1 TGAAS
6 SGSYRIG
13 GLVGSNGGS
22 IKNSYN
28 AGSVSSASGS
38 AGGLAGENH
47 GSIEGS
53 YNTGE
58 MADGTSVVG
67 GLAGRNVGGKISASY
82 NTGTV
87 NGTKT
92 IGGLVGWNENGGRI
106 SDSYNSGAVNSS
118 ESFCGGLVGCDG
130 DSAGVGD
137 YIVNSYNTGAVNGS
151 GVYVGGLIG
160 YNSGSSITNSY
171 NAGPVNGTHY
181 VGGLVGHN
189 YDNITNSYNAG
200 AVNGIS
206 NIGGL
211 VGYNTS
217 SGSIANS
224 YNTGR
229 VSGEPYRPV
238 GGLAG
243 LSEKEGAITNS
254 YWDIETSGI
263 RIGVGND
270 ASYNSFGRT
279 TAAMMSLSNY
289 PQGSS
294 EWDFADTWGIIH
306 GVSYPYLKSIYTET
320 PQVVSGT
327 LSSGTGGQAIRTF
340 VNGMALDNATTGAN
354 GFYYML
360 LANGTIADHDAVLA
374 YVDNGSVSGN
384 AIYGV
389 SGVNTSVAGL
399 NITVGAVNVYGNS
412 ASPGLTDLLATA
424 KGSLAGNAILYSGS
438 NTEAN
443 VVGDLHVIG
452 PSGIGGN
459 ITASG
464 SQIYSGAVTLNSDST
479 MTGSSI
485 TFESTVDGT
494 YNLTIIGNGGFTG
507 NIGGATAL
515 AGLSVSGITGVGGN
529 VTTTGTQRYGDAV
542 MLNSD
547 SVLKGSI
554 VIFTSSVDGA
564 FNLAIDGNADINGK
578 IGDMTALAGLTVN
591 GLTGVGGDISTTG
604 TQIYHGAVTLN
615 NNSIMAGSNVTFT
628 DTVDGAY
635 YLVVQSDS
643 AFNGDVGGRTPLA
656 RLEITGTTDIGGDV
670 NTTVGQ
676 RYGGP
681 VRLHKTGTT
690 VMNGMDGRVILKET
704 LDGNGDLTVIAGDG
718 VTIEGNV
725 KTVGAQTYNG
735 PLTVNVGANALSLSG
750 SRLSANSTVTTN
762 NGGRW
767 LAYAPDDGAIT
778 GGFMSDY
785 NFTQY
790 GSAYGSAALGDGNGL
805 IYAESLTF
813 NQSLTG
819 VVTKTYDGTTG
830 VDNLTAVNYQ
840 IDGPAG
846 FTVSVVSAS
855 AHGVYGDKNVN
866 SSNTPLL
873 VTANAAPILSVLDSN
888 GKPVHGFGLSTIT
901 ASGYIGQITARP
913 LTATQTGTVKK
924 TYDGN
929 AAAIFDGTN
938 ITLAGI
944 VDGDS
949 VHVSGVGTYDGKNAG
964 TRNVTVDS
972 VTIDNDN
979 YSLATMDV
987 AGGTL
992 TGQIDRRALTATQT
1006 GTVMKTYDGNTAAI
1020 FDGTNIT
1027 LAGIVDGDSVSVVS
1041 GVGMYDG
1048 KNAGTHNVTVDS
1060 VVLDNGNYSLAA
1072 ADVAGGTLT
1081 GQIDRSTLTGIQSGT
1096 VKKTYD
1102 GNTAA
1107 IFDGTNITLAGIVD
1121 GDSVSVV
1128 NGVGTYDS
1136 KNAGTRNVT
1145 VDSVTIDNDN
1155 YSLAVAD
1162 VAGGTLTGQIDR
1174 RALTI
1179 TASSQ
1184 NKIYDGAMNAVVNY
1198 GSDQVSGD
1206 DLIIAGT
1213 AVFAD
1218 KNVGVGKN
1226 VSVTGIN
1233 ISGQDAGNYYLVN
1246 TSVTGVTADIGKAV
1260 LTISANN
1267 LTKDVGTSNPPF
1279 SVTCTGFAAGDSIA
1293 ALDGTLAL
1301 TTPATTDSLVGRYVI
1316 TPSGVSSANYEII
1329 FVEGV
1334 LVVQIPVPMSDAI
1347 VAAYRTMENGIYPTP
1362 WVSRLVGYHDGISDP
1377 LIDIIENGINTEFS
1391 GNGGGIEESG
1401 ESDG

>member
-1 TGAAS
+1 
-6 SGSYRIG
+6 
-13 GLVGSNGGS
+13 
-22 IKNSYN
+22 
-28 AGSVSSASGS
+28 
-38 AGGLAGENH
+38 
-47 GSIEGS
+47 
-53 YNTGE
+53 
-58 MADGTSVVG
+58 M
-67 GLAGRNVGGKISASY
+67 
-82 NTGTV
+82 
-87 NGTKT
+87 
-92 IGGLVGWNENGGRI
+92 
-106 SDSYNSGAVNSS
+106 
-118 ESFCGGLVGCDG
+118 
-130 DSAGVGD
+130 
-137 YIVNSYNTGAVNGS
+137 
-151 GVYVGGLIG
+151 
-160 YNSGSSITNSY
+160 
-171 NAGPVNGTHY
+171 
-181 VGGLVGHN
+181 
-189 YDNITNSYNAG
+189 
-200 AVNGIS
+200 
-206 NIGGL
+206 
-211 VGYNTS
+211 
-217 SGSIANS
+217 
-224 YNTGR
+224 
-229 VSGEPYRPV
+229 
-238 GGLAG
+238 
-243 LSEKEGAITNS
+243 
-254 YWDIETSGI
+254 
-263 RIGVGND
+263 
-270 ASYNSFGRT
+270 
-279 TAAMMSLSNY
+279 
-289 PQGSS
+289 
-294 EWDFADTWGIIH
+294 
-306 GVSYPYLKSIYTET
+306 
-320 PQVVSGT
+320 
-327 LSSGTGGQAIRTF
+327 
-340 VNGMALDNATTGAN
+340 
-354 GFYYML
+354 
-360 LANGTIADHDAVLA
+360 
-374 YVDNGSVSGN
+374 
-384 AIYGV
+384 
-389 SGVNTSVAGL
+389 
-399 NITVGAVNVYGNS
+399 
-412 ASPGLTDLLATA
+412 
-424 KGSLAGNAILYSGS
+424 
-438 NTEAN
+438 
-443 VVGDLHVIG
+443 
-452 PSGIGGN
+452 
-459 ITASG
+459 
-464 SQIYSGAVTLNSDST
+464 
-479 MTGSSI
+479 
-485 TFESTVDGT
+485 
-494 YNLTIIGNGGFTG
+494 
-507 NIGGATAL
+507 
-515 AGLSVSGITGVGGN
+515 
-529 VTTTGTQRYGDAV
+529 
-542 MLNSD
+542 
-547 SVLKGSI
+547 LKGSI

-564 FNLAIDGNADINGK
+564 YNLTIDGNADINGN

-615 NNSIMAGSNVTFT
+615 NTSIMAGRNVTFT

-635 YLVVQSDS
+635 YLVVRSDGV
-643 AFNGDVGGRTPLA
+643 FNSDVGGRTPLA
-656 RLEITGTTDIGGDV
+656 SLEITSTTDIGGDV
-670 NTTVGQ
+670 NTTIGQ

-690 VMNGMDGRVILKET
+690 VMNGMDGRVIFKET

-949 VHVSGVGTYDGKNAG
+949 V
-964 TRNVTVDS
+964 
-972 VTIDNDN
+972 
-979 YSLATMDV
+979 
-987 AGGTL
+987 
-992 TGQIDRRALTATQT
+992 
-1006 GTVMKTYDGNTAAI
+1006 
-1020 FDGTNIT
+1020 
-1027 LAGIVDGDSVSVVS
+1027 
-1041 GVGMYDG
+1041 
-1048 KNAGTHNVTVDS
+1048 
-1060 VVLDNGNYSLAA
+1060 
-1072 ADVAGGTLT
+1072 
-1081 GQIDRSTLTGIQSGT
+1081 
-1096 VKKTYD
+1096 
-1102 GNTAA
+1102 
-1107 IFDGTNITLAGIVD
+1107 
-1121 GDSVSVV
+1121 SVV

-1218 KNVGVGKN
+1218 KNAGVDKN

-1329 FVEGV
+1329 FVDGV

-1401 ESDG
+1401 ESDD